1 MPTERRIYIIEI
13 RPPWI
18 ESAVGK
24 RLPDGVRCLY
34 VGETGKAIE
43 ERIAEHLTGPQRV
56 AQCFKDARKAKG
68 GTSGKD
74 WRSTPLARGTDVWV
88 RWKMLEKFPP
98 ALGSEASEA
107 QEARA
112 IDSLRRQG
120 FIVFPRNAGSLPF
133 NGDHR
138 IWT

>member
-1 MPTERRIYIIEI
+1 
-13 RPPWI
+13 
-18 ESAVGK
+18 
-24 RLPDGVRCLY
+24 
-34 VGETGKAIE
+34 
-43 ERIAEHLTGPQRV
+43 
-56 AQCFKDARKAKG
+56 
-68 GTSGKD
+68 
-74 WRSTPLARGTDVWV
+74 
-88 RWKMLEKFPP
+88 MLEKFPP